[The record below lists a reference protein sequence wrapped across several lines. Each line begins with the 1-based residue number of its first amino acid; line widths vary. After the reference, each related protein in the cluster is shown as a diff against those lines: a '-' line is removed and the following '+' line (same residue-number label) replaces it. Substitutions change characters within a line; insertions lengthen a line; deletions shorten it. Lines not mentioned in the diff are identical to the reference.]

1 MEEFSVNVGI
11 PMNCIF
17 PVKNHPSIHHQPLIP
32 RTGSWGGWSQSQH
45 TSGERPGTPWTGR
58 QSIAAVKNYH
68 EEINLNSD
76 IDSLIL
82 SALTNI
88 INFGDDCINMGKDSD
103 SKEELLNFS
112 IKPAPPYAKL
122 Q

>member
-1 MEEFSVNVGI
+1 
-11 PMNCIF
+11 MNCIF
-17 PVKNHPSIHHQPLIP
+17 P
-32 RTGSWGGWSQSQH
+32 
-45 TSGERPGTPWTGR
+45 
-58 QSIAAVKNYH
+58 VKNYH

-112 IKPAPPYAKL
+112 IKPAPPYEKL

>member
-1 MEEFSVNVGI
+1 MAAYVVPKPVDIPQVAILTKIDEACPEVKKHLRNVYRAKYIKNKMEEFSVNVGI

-17 PVKNHPSIHHQPLIP
+17 P
-32 RTGSWGGWSQSQH
+32 
-45 TSGERPGTPWTGR
+45 
-58 QSIAAVKNYH
+58 VKNYH

-103 SKEELLNFS
+103 SRVCPPDFS
-112 IKPAPPYAKL
+112 TERTPPYAK
-122 Q
+122 